1 MDCLRDHKQGRR
13 KCDLVQLPNTTKEWM
28 CTECKSQFIK
38 KGESSNDFD
47 GVWAVICVLFIL
59 LLVLILAGCS
69 KQSTKLLLIRIAD
82 SSASALNDP
91 KQAKGS
97 KDTCFG
103 LADGAKPGDQQALIQ
118 VSQQLIATDPA
129 MIKDSNDSY
138 ALCHQKTESKGQG
151 TYVCPALDLAVEM
164 SDRHPET
171 PIIVLQIQTNEGEE
185 FCPDT
190 LKNLA
195 NKVSSRQGKLLIIGS
210 TNDGNTGFN
219 ANLWNG
225 LKDLPNTQFC
235 NQNIRSCV
243 KDSIKNI
250 RSNQEK

>member
-1 MDCLRDHKQGRR
+1 MITQIVQQNNGVSSRERVSQCVTIEEFLI
-13 KCDLVQLPNTTKEWM
+13 KCKN
-28 CTECKSQFIK
+28 QFIK
-38 KGESSNDFD
+38 KGEGSDFD
-47 GVWAVICVLFIL
+47 GVWIL
-59 LLVLILAGCS
+59 LILCLLFFIFLLSGCS

-103 LADGAKPGDQQALIQ
+103 LADGAKPGDKQALIQ
-118 VSQQLIATDPA
+118 VSQEVIATDPA
-129 MIKDSNDSY
+129 MIKDSNDGY
-138 ALCHQKTESKGQG
+138 AVCHQKTESKGQE
-151 TYVCPALDLAVEM
+151 TYVCPALDLALEM

-171 PIIVLQIQTNEGEE
+171 PIIVLQIQANEGEE

-195 NKVSSRQGKLLIIGS
+195 NKVSSRRGKLLIIGS

-219 ANLWNG
+219 ANLWNS

-243 KDSIKNI
+243 KDSIHNI
-250 RSNQEK
+250 RSNNQE

>member
-13 KCDLVQLPNTTKEWM
+13 KCDLVQLPNTTKEFM
-28 CTECKSQFIK
+28 CTECKNQFIK
-38 KGESSNDFD
+38 KGESSDFD
-47 GVWAVICVLFIL
+47 GVWIL
-59 LLVLILAGCS
+59 LIVCLLFFVFLLSGCS
-69 KQSTKLLLIRIAD
+69 KQSKLLLIRIAD

-91 KQAKGS
+91 QQLKAS

-103 LADGAKPGDQQALIQ
+103 LADASKTGDKQALIE
-118 VSQQLIATDPA
+118 VSQEVIATDPA

-138 ALCHQKTESKGQG
+138 SLCHQKTESKGQG
-151 TYVCPALDLAVEM
+151 TYVCPALDLALEM

-171 PIIVLQIQTNEGEE
+171 PIIVLQIQANEGEE

-219 ANLWNG
+219 TNLWSS

-243 KDSIKNI
+243 KESIQQI
-250 RSNQEK
+250 RSK

>member
-1 MDCLRDHKQGRR
+1 MDCLRDSKNKRMCELI
-13 KCDLVQLPNTTKEWM
+13 KLPNTTKEWM

-38 KGESSNDFD
+38 KGEGSDFD
-47 GVWAVICVLFIL
+47 GVWIL
-59 LLVLILAGCS
+59 LILSLLFFVFLLAGCS

-118 VSQQLIATDPA
+118 VSQKMIATDPA
-129 MIKDSNDSY
+129 MIKDSNDGYSV
-138 ALCHQKTESKGQG
+138 CHQKTQSKGQG
-151 TYVCPALDLAVEM
+151 TYVCPALDLAHEM

-171 PIIVLQIQTNEGEE
+171 PIIVLQIQANEGEE

-190 LKNLA
+190 LKTLA
-195 NKVSSRQGKLLIIGS
+195 NKVSSRKGKLLIIGS

-219 ANLWNG
+219 ANLWNS

-235 NQNIRSCV
+235 NQNIRTCV
-243 KDSIKNI
+243 KDSIQNI
-250 RSNQEK
+250 RSNQE

>member
-1 MDCLRDHKQGRR
+1 MDCLRNTKGKRM
-13 KCDLVQLPNTTKEWM
+13 CDLVQLPNTTKEWM

-38 KGESSNDFD
+38 KGEGSNDFD
-47 GVWAVICVLFIL
+47 GVWIL
-59 LLVLILAGCS
+59 LILCLLFFVFLLSGCS

-103 LADGAKPGDQQALIQ
+103 LADGAKPGDKQALIQ
-118 VSQQLIATDPA
+118 VSQEVIATDPA
-129 MIKDSNDSY
+129 MIKDSNDGYSV
-138 ALCHQKTESKGQG
+138 CHQKSESKGHG

-171 PIIVLQIQTNEGEE
+171 PIIVLQIQANEGEE

-219 ANLWNG
+219 TNLWNS